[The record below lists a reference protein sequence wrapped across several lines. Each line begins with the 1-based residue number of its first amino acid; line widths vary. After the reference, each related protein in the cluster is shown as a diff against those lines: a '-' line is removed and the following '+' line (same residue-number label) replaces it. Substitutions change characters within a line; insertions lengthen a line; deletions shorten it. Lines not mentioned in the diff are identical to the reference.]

1 MAIIAITTSNP
12 GVDLDED
19 VLVAVVVVDA
29 GVGVVVV
36 VTPQLYRPYHQ
47 RISWELPCSCR
58 YDF

>member
-36 VTPQLYRPYHQ
+36 VTPA
-47 RISWELPCSCR
+47 LPPLPSA
-58 YDF
+58 YLMGVTVLLSI